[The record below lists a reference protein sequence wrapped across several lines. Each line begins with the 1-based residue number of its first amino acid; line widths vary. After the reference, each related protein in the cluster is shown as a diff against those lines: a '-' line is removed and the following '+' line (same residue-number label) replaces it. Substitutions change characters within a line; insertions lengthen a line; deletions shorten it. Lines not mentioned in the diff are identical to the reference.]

1 MVLIL
6 EVPLAGIALVL
17 SVLSW
22 RTMRTIKHLDVGK
35 SFWVPILMSGLFLF
49 AGSIIAIVID
59 CGFTFDYALE
69 AASMSR
75 LLGLSI
81 LLAGIYTYSRRI
93 TKNLGEKYLLSAE
106 PVSEEIHERIAV
118 PESVV
123 ERVSEN
129 KPVEEIEC
137 LHDFGYLKS
146 LPKGKP
152 IPDECLSCRKIVE
165 CRHSHPE
172 KSSDWQPQ
180 TEVSATL
187 LSDANEEEESLT
199 SSQPSKRTHKKSL
212 RTPR

>member
-22 RTMRTIKHLDVGK
+22 RTIRTIKHLDVGK
-35 SFWVPILMSGLFLF
+35 SFWVPVLMSGLFLF
-49 AGSIIAIVID
+49 AGSILAIIID
-59 CGFTFDYALE
+59 CGFSFSYALE
-69 AASMSR
+69 AASTSR

-93 TKNLGEKYLLSAE
+93 TKNLSEKYLTPVV
-106 PVSEEIHERIAV
+106 PVSKETQMRIEV

-123 ERVSEN
+123 ERVAEN
-129 KPVEEIEC
+129 KPVEEIDC

-165 CRHSHPE
+165 CKHSHPS
-172 KSSDWQPQ
+172 KSTDSQSQTVVFDTLISD
-180 TEVSATL
+180 L
-187 LSDANEEEESLT
+187 GEEEESLP
-199 SSQPSKRTHKKSL
+199 SS
-212 RTPR
+212 